1 MFDWDPEKARLN
13 LAKHGVS
20 FEQAVAVFKDKWA
33 VTIWDPKHSEHEYRE
48 ITVGSTADEIILM
61 VSHTDRD
68 GTIRIISAR
77 RANARERKRY
87 EIRRRRNA
95 R

>member
-20 FEQAVAVFKDKWA
+20 FEVASYAFYDVWA
-33 VTIWDPKHSEHEYRE
+33 ITTPDPDHSLDEYRE
-48 ITVGSTADEIILM
+48 ITLGSVGDAVILT

-68 GTIRIISAR
+68 GVVRIISAR
-77 RANARERKRY
+77 HATRFERRRY
-87 EIRRRRNA
+87 ENNQRRNA